1 LREVWNN
8 DRELFGRLFPV
19 LKTTNCENPTDVF
32 FLDVVPVMPPK
43 FRPMNFSNGI
53 LKENG
58 QSLLLK
64 KIIEETYIVRAAVAA
79 FKQDS
84 TDQLPKAAQDMVKSL
99 SGESLLDKMQTAW
112 LALQESVN
120 MIADTSNNREYQGV
134 GFRQVTDLLTFFW
147 GGIKNM
153 VSKIF

>member
-1 LREVWNN
+1 
-8 DRELFGRLFPV
+8 
-19 LKTTNCENPTDVF
+19 
-32 FLDVVPVMPPK
+32 LDVVPVMPPK

-58 QSLLLK
+58 QSLILK

-120 MIADTSNNREYQGV
+120 MIADTSNSREFQGV
-134 GFRQVTDLLTFFW
+134 GFRQVIDLLTVFCAE
-147 GGIKNM
+147 
-153 VSKIF
+153 